1 MHPVWQPMIIKQFN
15 RCIDQILHKFSKSWS
30 SSFDLTRIESFED
43 VVTLGAK
50 FKLISVATNESFKG
64 MSDEEKLCW
73 ALSICIECIFG
84 IQMIGHSIGPSST
97 NLKVGRKKSL
107 SAEEKVNVLVKVLE
121 FVGLGEIE
129 KSEYAPKWYLKLSL
143 QPWYWKTM
151 KNMWS
156 IEHFLLS
163 KRLDFQTKSQSEKRR
178 TKR

>member
-15 RCIDQILHKFSKSWS
+15 RCIDQILHKFSKSRS

-107 SAEEKVNVLVKVLE
+107 SEREKLMYWSKYRNL
-121 FVGLGEIE
+121 LGPS
-129 KSEYAPKWYLKLSL
+129 KSKNHNML
-143 QPWYWKTM
+143 QNGT
-151 KNMWS
+151 
-156 IEHFLLS
+156 
-163 KRLDFQTKSQSEKRR
+163 
-178 TKR
+178 